1 MALRFG
7 SPRGASVYSFQS
19 FTRGPRG
26 PAATVQLGTVTE
38 LDPGE
43 PPTVTNS
50 GTDTAAV
57 LNFGLPG
64 TATVEV
70 GDVTPLAPGSTPT
83 VSNGGT
89 PTEIELNFGLP
100 TTSTISIGT
109 VTTVD
114 PSDPATVTNMG
125 DNENIVLAFGIPQ
138 GDPGNDGE
146 MAGPGVSVDGEIALY
161 NGTSG
166 TTLKRSNHTGL
177 LKATA
182 GVMSTAV
189 SGTDY
194 YSPGGTDVAITDG
207 GTGASTASAAFDA
220 LKQAATDS
228 YTGVVELATAAEVI
242 AGSDTARAVTP
253 KGIADAAIFG
263 VIPVNSQS
271 AAYTLVASDQSKTIL
286 HPAAD
291 NNARTFT
298 IPNNGSVAF
307 PIGTVITFVNKVN
320 TLSIAITSDTLT
332 WAPSG
337 GTGTRS
343 LDANGI
349 ATAIKIASTEWMI
362 TGVGLS

>member
-1 MALRFG
+1 MAIRFG
-7 SPRGASVYSFQS
+7 TPRGASVYSFQA

-26 PAATVQLGTVTE
+26 PAATIQLGNVTE
-38 LDPGE
+38 LAPGE
-43 PPTVTNS
+43 APTITNS
-50 GTDTAAV
+50 GTDTEAV
-57 LNFGLPG
+57 L
-64 TATVEV
+64 
-70 GDVTPLAPGSTPT
+70 D
-83 VSNGGT
+83 
-89 PTEIELNFGLP
+89 FGLP
-100 TTSTISIGT
+100 TTPTIAIGS

-114 PSDPATVTNMG
+114 PGDPATVTNTG
-125 DNENIVLAFGIPQ
+125 DNEDIVLAFEIPQ
-138 GDPGNDGE
+138 GETGLQGPQGVQGEQGPQGVQGEQGPQGAPGQDGE

-177 LKATA
+177 LKTTA

-220 LKQAATDS
+220 LKQAATAS
-228 YTGVVELATAAEVI
+228 YTGVVELATAAEVT

-271 AAYTLVASDQSKTIL
+271 TAYTLVASDQSKTIL

-298 IPNNGSVAF
+298 IPANGSVAF
-307 PIGTVITFVNKVN
+307 PIGTVITFVNKIN
-320 TLSIAITSDTLT
+320 TVTIAITTDTLT

-337 GTGTRS
+337 GTGSRT
-343 LDANGI
+343 LAANGM
-349 ATAIKIASTEWMI
+349 ATAHKITSTEWI
-362 TGVGLS
+362 ISGVGLT